1 MSLVASL
8 RQNPRGQILQEGT
21 TTTANCRRR
30 RRRRRWRRRH
40 SDFGHCRRRGEERRI
55 SRCRAGDEAIPA
67 PVHRGA
73 WCGCGGGLQC
83 PTPRFRALTR
93 CAIGPQSRRSL
104 PPPLPPP
111 FGNQSGRGIG
121 RDRSSTSRGDTIRPG
136 GGADRPPLAFPPGAS
151 AGLRREGPA
160 RDRGAGLRGP
170 GLHPHHGLQQHDRT
184 PRQITTTASMRAAKD
199 TIKIFTRN
207 GFPPPPSKLVLGVP
221 AHGRRERDPGLVRA
235 YSELVDDDNAADGG
249 DGNGNGRCGGRDED
263 DRRPVRQLPG
273 RVSIRIRR
281 TTSARGWI
289 RRPRRSGRGFH
300 LGIGTG

>member
-1 MSLVASL
+1 M
-8 RQNPRGQILQEGT
+8 
-21 TTTANCRRR
+21 TANCRRR
-30 RRRRRWRRRH
+30 RRRRRLRRRH

-83 PTPRFRALTR
+83 PTPRFRVLTR

-121 RDRSSTSRGDTIRPG
+121 RDRSSTSRGDTIRRG
-136 GGADRPPLAFPPGAS
+136 GERTAHLWPSRWEPPPACAAKGPLATAALAC
-151 AGLRREGPA
+151 AGLDCIRITAYNNTIGPLGRSQPPRRCA
-160 RDRGAGLRGP
+160 RRKTQSKDSRG
-170 GLHPHHGLQQHDRT
+170 
-184 PRQITTTASMRAAKD
+184 TAS
-199 TIKIFTRN
+199 
-207 GFPPPPSKLVLGVP
+207 PPPPSKLVLGVP

-235 YSELVDDDNAADGG
+235 YSEPVDDVIAADGG
-249 DGNGNGRCGGRDED
+249 NGNGNGRCGGRDED

-273 RVSIRIRR
+273 RVSIRICW
-281 TTSARGWI
+281 TTSAQR
-289 RRPRRSGRGFH
+289 
-300 LGIGTG
+300 